1 MPFGSYN
8 VMEVDNLLL
17 WSCLVSLISSLFF
30 TIIVHVLRTNDTN
43 RRIKALESDVDAIN
57 SDLDSLDR
65 SLRGRY
71 GRSVRS
77 EKEERKQEAMSE
89 AMTLFA
95 QGKKPEE
102 ILAILGPK
110 YLDVGLE
117 LLLKNK

>member
-1 MPFGSYN
+1 MLLGSN
-8 VMEVDNLLL
+8 IVMEIDSLLL

-30 TIIVHVLRTNDTN
+30 TILVHVLRTNDLT

-77 EKEERKQEAMSE
+77 EKEERKQVAMSE

>member
-1 MPFGSYN
+1 MLLGSN
-8 VMEVDNLLL
+8 IVMEIDSLLL

-30 TIIVHVLRTNDTN
+30 TILVHVLRTNDLT

-102 ILAILGPK
+102 ILATLGPK

>member
-1 MPFGSYN
+1 MRFGSYN

-17 WSCLVSLISSLFF
+17 WSCLVSLLSSLFF